1 MQISKID
8 SERITI
14 LRTLALTSVVS
25 AHTASVVLEDKITV
39 ACSDFLS
46 AYGSIGVIVFFIL
59 SGYLFELQN
68 KSWRAFWK
76 SKISTIIPWLL
87 CGTMD
92 YLYTALRKE
101 GVSVISWISAL
112 LVHSHYYYLSV
123 LFILYGLHQLLKC
136 LFQNRTAFHIILV
149 VLSAISIILTQYGII
164 RVYPYINFMN
174 WAVYFST
181 GCILAHKNLIFL
193 DRGLNLNAGAYGIMI
208 TLILIGYNVCFR
220 RPLGYWSPISTV
232 VIFVLTYMMW
242 NVTRNIQKCHRGK
255 NCFMLV
261 GKYSFS
267 IYLVHMP
274 FAGVI
279 TNLTNHLPYLGGL
292 VFLRPILTISITLLC
307 LLMCEY
313 LAKKLCIEKWFRL
326 CVGIR

>member
-1 MQISKID
+1 MQISKTD

-25 AHTASVVLEDKITV
+25 AHTSSVILEDKITV
-39 ACSDFLS
+39 FCSNFLS
-46 AYGSIGVIVFFIL
+46 AYGSIGVIAFFIL

-68 KSWRAFWK
+68 KSLIFFWK
-76 SKISTIIPWLL
+76 SKIAMLIPWLL
-87 CGTMD
+87 CGTMN
-92 YLYTALRKE
+92 YLYTALRKD
-101 GVSVISWISAL
+101 GVSIIGWTSAL
-112 LVHSHYYYLSV
+112 LVHSHYYYMSV

-136 LFQNRTAFHIILV
+136 LFQNRTAFHVILA
-149 VLSAISIILTQYGII
+149 VLSVISIVLTQYGII

-174 WAVYFST
+174 WAVYFSV

-193 DRGLNLNAGAYGIMI
+193 YRGSNLNAGAYGVII
-208 TLILIGYNVCFR
+208 ALILIGYNICFQ
-220 RPLGYWSPISTV
+220 RPLSYWSPISTA
-232 VIFVLTYMMW
+232 VILILTYMMW
-242 NVTRNIQKCHRGK
+242 NATWNIQKCRRVK
-255 NCFMLV
+255 NYFMLV

-279 TNLTNHLPYLGGL
+279 TNLTNSLPYSGGL
-292 VFLRPILTISITLLC
+292 VFVRPILVVGITFLC
-307 LLMCEY
+307 ILMCEY
-313 LAKKLCIEKWFRL
+313 IAKKLRIEKWFRL